1 MGAAAGPANRGVR
14 FEPGERP
21 PLPAVLGLGLQIAG
35 TPLFVAILVPTVA
48 FPAAGAADRLVTG
61 GVFVSVQVCGLT
73 AALQAARFGRIGAGF
88 ILAPSVSAAAIA
100 VAADALRSGGPALLA
115 TLVVSA
121 AVLQLLLSLRLS
133 WLRRILTPT
142 VSATVVLLIVVN
154 VMPVIYGMLDDVP
167 EGVSPT
173 AAPLAALTTVFVI
186 AAISLKATGVWRL
199 WAPIAGVVAGAAVAA
214 PFGLYDTTRLAE
226 AAWIAVPEPQWPGLD
241 LTLGSTYWAL
251 LPAFGFVTLVTTM
264 QAISG
269 VLASQNVSWRRRRAV
284 DYRSVQNAVATSGV
298 SSVLAGLSGGISMS
312 SLSTGASVIQIT
324 GVASRAVGFA
334 MGAVLAAFAFMPKA
348 LNLIL
353 SVPGAVLGAYIAVLM
368 AILFAVGLKLLLT
381 DGFDH
386 RKGLIVGLSFWIG
399 LGFQYDLIFPEL
411 IRDFAGGLLTNGMTS
426 GGLVAILLTGF
437 MLLTEPRASRLRT
450 DLDRSAGEDLQQFLA
465 GFAARSGFGEPMA
478 ERLAAVGDEAL
489 LTLLS
494 PEGATDRP
502 GSRRLGVT
510 ARRRGAGATLEF
522 VASTGSEN
530 VEDRM
535 ALLGDRVDEVS
546 AEREVSLRLLRH
558 LSSSV
563 RHQQYHDTDVVTVQV
578 DAPEAAD

>member
-1 MGAAAGPANRGVR
+1 VGAAAGPAGRGIR

-21 PLPAVLGLGLQIAG
+21 PLPVAAGLGLQIAV

-48 FPAAGAADRLVTG
+48 FRAAGADDGLLTWV
-61 GVFVSVQVCGLT
+61 VFVSVLVCGLT
-73 AALQAARFGRIGAGF
+73 AALQAVRFGRFGAGF

-100 VAADALRSGGPALLA
+100 VATDALRSGGPALLA

-121 AVLQLLLSLRLS
+121 ALLQLLLSLRLS
-133 WLRRILTPT
+133 WLRQILTPT

-167 EGVSPT
+167 EGVSPA
-173 AAPLAALTTVFVI
+173 AAPLAALTTVVVI
-186 AAISLKATGVWRL
+186 AAISLKGTGAWRL
-199 WAPIAGVVAGAAVAA
+199 WAPIAGVIAGSVVAV
-214 PFGLYDTTRLAE
+214 PFGLYDTTQLAE
-226 AAWIAVPEPQWPGLD
+226 AAWIALPEPRWPGLD
-241 LTLGSTYWAL
+241 LTMGPAFWAL

-284 DYRSVQNAVATSGV
+284 DYRSVQNAVTTSGM
-298 SSVLAGLSGGISMS
+298 SSLLAGLAGGISMS

-324 GVASRAVGFA
+324 GVASRIVGIA

-348 LNLIL
+348 LTLVL

-411 IRDFAGGLLTNGMTS
+411 VRDFAGGLLTNGMTS
-426 GGLVAILLTGF
+426 GGIVAILLTGF
-437 MLLTEPRASRLRT
+437 VLLTEARARRLRT
-450 DLDRSAGEDLQQFLA
+450 DLDPAAGKAIQDFLA
-465 GFAARSGFGEPMA
+465 GFASGSGFGKSMA
-478 ERLAAVGDEAL
+478 DRLAAVGEETL

-494 PEGATDRP
+494 AATSADRP
-502 GSRRLGVT
+502 ARRRLRVT
-510 ARRRGAGATLEF
+510 ARRQGAGAVLEF
-522 VASTGSEN
+522 MAATGSEN
-530 VEDRM
+530 LQDRM
-535 ALLGDRVDEVS
+535 TALGDRVDEVS
-546 AEREVSLRLLRH
+546 AEQEVSLRLLRH

-563 RHQQYHDTDVVTVQV
+563 RHQQYHDADVVTVTV
-578 DAPEAAD
+578 EPPAGA

>member
-1 MGAAAGPANRGVR
+1 MSPEGSRPLR

-21 PLPAVLGLGLQIAG
+21 PLPVVLGLGLQIAV

-48 FPAAGAADRLVTG
+48 FRAAGAGDGLLTWV
-61 GVFVSVQVCGLT
+61 VFVSLLVCGLT

-115 TLVVSA
+115 ALVVSA
-121 AVLQLLLSLRLS
+121 GLLQVLLSLRLS

-167 EGVSPT
+167 EGVSPA

-186 AAISLKATGVWRL
+186 GAVSLKATGAWRL
-199 WAPIAGVVAGAAVAA
+199 WAPIAGVIAGAAVAA
-214 PFGLYDTTRLAE
+214 PFGLYDTARLAE
-226 AAWIAVPEPQWPGLD
+226 AAWVSLPEPHWPGLD

-298 SSVLAGLSGGISMS
+298 SSLLAGLSGGISMS

-348 LNLIL
+348 LTLIL

-411 IRDFAGGLLTNGMTS
+411 VRDFAGGLLSNGMTS

-437 MLLTEPRASRLRT
+437 VLLTEPRPSRLRT
-450 DLDRSAGEDLQQFLA
+450 DLGLSAGKGLHEFLA
-465 GFAARSGFGEPMA
+465 GFASRSGFGKPMA
-478 ERLAAVGDEAL
+478 ERLAAVGEEAL

-494 PEGATDRP
+494 PDESAGRP
-502 GSRRLGVT
+502 ASRRLRVT

-522 VASTGSEN
+522 VASAGSDN
-530 VEDRM
+530 VQDRM
-535 ALLGDRVDEVS
+535 ALLGARVEEAS

-563 RHQQYHDTDVVTVQV
+563 RHQQYHDADIVTVEV
-578 DAPEAAD
+578 DAPERAD